1 MYGQSRRAAGPSDEE
16 KEEDLE
22 MSKELV
28 NVLIKEVY
36 NKLLKDVGPEGVK
49 NVSRLR
55 DRIFVGTR
63 TVNKAYH
70 TSTIVGRFLKD
81 ILDQELISYRYSSN
95 C

>member
-1 MYGQSRRAAGPSDEE
+1 VYGQSRRAAGPSDEE

-49 NVSRLR
+49 NVSM
-55 DRIFVGTR
+55 
-63 TVNKAYH
+63 
-70 TSTIVGRFLKD
+70 
-81 ILDQELISYRYSSN
+81 
-95 C
+95 